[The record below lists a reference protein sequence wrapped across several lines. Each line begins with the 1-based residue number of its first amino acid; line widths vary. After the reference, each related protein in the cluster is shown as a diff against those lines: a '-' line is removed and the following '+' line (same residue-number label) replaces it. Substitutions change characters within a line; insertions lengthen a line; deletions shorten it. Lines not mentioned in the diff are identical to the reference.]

1 MKKRYKLDTGLD
13 TCITLEFDA
22 AKFSEDLA
30 REINGFWVRDDDIL
44 DASGG
49 DVYQAVARR
58 AAGPLLGYLLD
69 GLNIYGAVAALS
81 ADEGWPSDL
90 GGWMKILDYEIPALG
105 ADDFDVTVL

>member
-1 MKKRYKLDTGLD
+1 MKKCYKLETGLD
-13 TCITLEFDA
+13 TSITLEFDT
-22 AKFSEDLA
+22 AKVSEDLA
-30 REINGFWVRDDDIL
+30 REINGFWVEAGYIL

-69 GLNIYGAVAALS
+69 GSNIYGAVAALS

-90 GGWMKILDYEIPALG
+90 VVWMKILDYEIPALG
-105 ADDFDVTVL
+105 ADDFDVTVV

>member
-1 MKKRYKLDTGLD
+1 MKKRYKLDSGLD
-13 TCITLEFDA
+13 ICITLEIDA
-22 AKFSEDLA
+22 AKVSEDLA
-30 REINGFWVRDDDIL
+30 RDINGFWVRADHIL
-44 DASGG
+44 DASGD

-69 GLNIYGAVAALS
+69 GSNIYSAVAALS

-90 GGWMKILDYEIPALG
+90 VGWMKILDYEIPALG